1 MPRDAEAWL
10 AERGVVREPVV
21 GAKVEGPPAAPPP
34 AGATPPG
41 APAPGPGEVR
51 DLARQV
57 ARDRAAL
64 PVPPADRPADGA
76 AGDAAGEAGPV
87 AAGAAATGG
96 VAGALAFIQRSTANA
111 PQSEGRLRG
120 KLHDRGHPEPE
131 VEAALGL
138 ARERGLVDDAALL
151 AALIAERRDRG
162 HAEPRL
168 RRDLRARGF
177 DGAVVDE
184 ALLRHRDTD
193 PLAAAFGPARE
204 QASRH
209 RAVPPEV
216 AVRRIVAFLMRR
228 GHGEAVARKAAL
240 DAVHADREPLRA
252 AER

>member
-10 AERGVVREPVV
+10 AARGVPREPVV
-21 GAKVEGPPAAPPP
+21 ARVPADAPPP
-34 AGATPPG
+34 GAD
-41 APAPGPGEVR
+41 EVR
-51 DLARQV
+51 DLVRQV
-57 ARDRAAL
+57 AQDRAA
-64 PVPPADRPADGA
+64 VPLASERGEADGA
-76 AGDAAGEAGPV
+76 ATDGTGDAP
-87 AAGAAATGG
+87 AGAESPATGG
-96 VAGALAFIQRSTANA
+96 VPGALAFVQRSTANA

-120 KLHDRGHPEPE
+120 KLRDRGHPDDEIE
-131 VEAALGL
+131 VALGL

-177 DGAVVDE
+177 DGAAVDD
-184 ALLRHRDTD
+184 ALERHRDTD
-193 PLAAAFGPARE
+193 PLAAAFALARE
-204 QASRH
+204 QAARH
-209 RAVPPEV
+209 RAVPPET
-216 AVRRIVAFLMRR
+216 AVRRIAAFLLRR

>member
-10 AERGVVREPVV
+10 AARGVVREPVV
-21 GAKVEGPPAAPPP
+21 TAPVDGPPVDTPST
-34 AGATPPG
+34 AGAPSG
-41 APAPGPGEVR
+41 GPAPGPDEVR

-57 ARDRAAL
+57 ARDRAVL
-64 PVPPADRPADGA
+64 PVRTPAAGPDDGEPGA
-76 AGDAAGEAGPV
+76 APARS
-87 AAGAAATGG
+87 TGG
-96 VAGALAFIQRSTANA
+96 VTGALAFVQRSTANA
-111 PQSEGRLRG
+111 PQSEGRLRT
-120 KLHDRGHPEPE
+120 KLLDRGHPEDE

-184 ALLRHRDTD
+184 ALVRHRDTD
-193 PLAAAFGPARE
+193 PLAAAFGLARE
-204 QASRH
+204 QAARH
-209 RAVPPEV
+209 RAVPPEA

>member
-21 GAKVEGPPAAPPP
+21 AAPVDGPPTGVAVTGPAP
-34 AGATPPG
+34 ATV
-41 APAPGPGEVR
+41 PAPGPDEVR

-57 ARDRAAL
+57 ARDRAAQPGPA
-64 PVPPADRPADGA
+64 PVPG
-76 AGDAAGEAGPV
+76 
-87 AAGAAATGG
+87 ATGG
-96 VAGALAFIQRSTANA
+96 GDGDEPGAPEAASTGGVPGALAFIQRSTANA

-120 KLHDRGHPEPE
+120 KLHDRGHPDDEI
-131 VEAALGL
+131 EAALGL

-193 PLAAAFGPARE
+193 PLAAAFGLARE
-204 QASRH
+204 QAARH
-209 RAVPPEV
+209 RAVPPEA